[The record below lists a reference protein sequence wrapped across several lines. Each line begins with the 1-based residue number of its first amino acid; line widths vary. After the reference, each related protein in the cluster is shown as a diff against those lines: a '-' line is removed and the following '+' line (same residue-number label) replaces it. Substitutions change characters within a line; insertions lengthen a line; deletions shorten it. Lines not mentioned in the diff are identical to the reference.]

1 LIPGCSLSFF
11 LFGLE
16 QIEAAA
22 PAVKPKRKCYT
33 PVAMPEYNSYF
44 SQVAGPP
51 RPLEI
56 DHVFGGSQAGFSYT
70 SNTSELLQ
78 QLMAQI
84 DDQSSVLTELVGA
97 LSGQTNGSALQS
109 VLSGT
114 TFGGS
119 VLGGIANA
127 AKGGFSWKS
136 VLSDVFPVGG
146 LISDIAGLFSSA
158 PTPPPLNEYA
168 APPSLNFNAVLNS
181 NGTLSQ
187 GSTDQ
192 YGYTR
197 ASSQGLDLTDAEG
210 GPYSPYTRASNGSL
224 VPVAGNPTSLY
235 SGTLNLPDL
244 QSVVSSPSTDTAT
257 NPATGLASGTNLTQM
272 LQSVV
277 AGSPSSSPSQASTST
292 PSAAASSSGTAAG
305 STGAV
310 ASSTNNDLSA
320 DGSNALPSFDQQWFN
335 DHGSQ
340 IATAVRAQL
349 LDFHPIVDAIN
360 NL

>member
-1 LIPGCSLSFF
+1 MS
-11 LFGLE
+11 
-16 QIEAAA
+16 
-22 PAVKPKRKCYT
+22 
-33 PVAMPEYNSYF
+33 EYNKYF

-56 DHVFGGSQAGFSYT
+56 DHLFGGSQVGYSYT
-70 SNTSELLQ
+70 SSTSELLQ

-84 DDQSSVLTELVGA
+84 NDQSSVLTELVGA
-97 LSGQTNGSALQS
+97 LSGQGNGSALQS

-119 VLGGIANA
+119 VLGGLANA
-127 AKGGFSWKS
+127 SKGGFSWKS

-146 LISDIAGLFSSA
+146 LISDIAGLFDSA

-181 NGTLSQ
+181 NGTVSQ

-224 VPVAGNPTSLY
+224 IPIAGNPTSLY

-244 QSVVSSPSTDTAT
+244 SQ
-257 NPATGLASGTNLTQM
+257 TGSM
-272 LQSVV
+272 LQSVI
-277 AGSPSSSPSQASTST
+277 AGSPSRSTSSANT
-292 PSAAASSSGTAAG
+292 PSVAASSSSTAAG
-305 STGAV
+305 STGTV
-310 ASSTNNDLSA
+310 ASSTNNNMNA

>member
-1 LIPGCSLSFF
+1 MS
-11 LFGLE
+11 
-16 QIEAAA
+16 
-22 PAVKPKRKCYT
+22 
-33 PVAMPEYNSYF
+33 EYNKYF

-56 DHVFGGSQAGFSYT
+56 DRLFGGSQAGYSYT
-70 SNTSELLQ
+70 SSTAELLQ

-84 DDQSSVLTELVGA
+84 NDQSSVLTELVGA
-97 LSGQTNGSALQS
+97 LSGQSNASALQG

-119 VLGGIANA
+119 VLGGLANA
-127 AKGGFSWKS
+127 SKGGFSWKS

-168 APPSLNFNAVLNS
+168 APPSLNFNAVLNA

-210 GPYSPYTRASNGSL
+210 GPYSPYARASNGSL
-224 VPVAGNPTSLY
+224 VAAAGNPTSLY

-244 QSVVSSPSTDTAT
+244 
-257 NPATGLASGTNLTQM
+257 
-272 LQSVV
+272 LQSVIG
-277 AGSPSSSPSQASTST
+277 APSNSPSAAIAPSAPSSSSST
-292 PSAAASSSGTAAG
+292 AVG
-305 STGAV
+305 SRSAV
-310 ASSTNNDLSA
+310 ASSTNNNLNLE
-320 DGSNALPSFDQQWFN
+320 GSNALPSFDQQWFN